1 MRGHPVVVPTKV
13 GNHLKDWVPVFTGNP
28 GFQLEF
34 IPMNIGT
41 GMTIMIEATIYEQTL
56 INFNFIGCFFLIILL
71 CWWPMTLAKRIL
83 EGDIRAASRL
93 MRDID
98 DRMPTALEPLKELYP
113 STGRAYVIGITGP
126 PGSGK
131 STIVDKMVDFFR
143 KEGKSVGIVA
153 VDPTSPFT
161 GGAILGDRIRMQRHA
176 TDEGVFIRSLA
187 TRGCLG
193 GLTRSTQDIINVMDA
208 MGKDIILVETV
219 GVGQDEVEI
228 VNTAHTSIVVFV
240 PGLGDDIQAIK
251 AGIIEI
257 GDLFVINKADR
268 EGADKT
274 ERDLRMVLEMG
285 RRRENAWEPLI
296 FKTEAILGKGIF
308 ELVYGIYRHKQA
320 LEQNNLLGQKLRER
334 TKTTFLE
341 ILETEVMAHFSEKME
356 REGRWDKIID
366 DLMNRRDDPY
376 SISQKILTEELKKD

>member
-1 MRGHPVVVPTKV
+1 
-13 GNHLKDWVPVFTGNP
+13 
-28 GFQLEF
+28 
-34 IPMNIGT
+34 
-41 GMTIMIEATIYEQTL
+41 
-56 INFNFIGCFFLIILL
+56 
-71 CWWPMTLAKRIL
+71 MTLAKRIL
-83 EGDIRAASRL
+83 DGDIRAASRL

-98 DRMPTALEPLKELYP
+98 DRIPSALESLKELYP
-113 STGRAYVIGITGP
+113 KTGRAYIIGITGP

-131 STIVDKMVDFFR
+131 STIVDKMVDIFR
-143 KEGKSVGIVA
+143 QEGKSVGIVA
-153 VDPTSPFT
+153 VDPTSPFS

-228 VNTAHTSIVVFV
+228 VHTAHTSLVILV

-257 GDLFVINKADR
+257 ADIFVINKCDR
-268 EGADKT
+268 DGTDKV

-285 RRRENAWEPLI
+285 RRREESWEPLI
-296 FKTEAILGKGIF
+296 FKTEAISGKGIF
-308 ELVYGIYRHKQA
+308 ELVYGIVRHKQA
-320 LEQNNLLGQKLRER
+320 LEQNKLLERKLKER

-341 ILETEVMAHFSEKME
+341 ILESEVMTHFVEKLE
-356 REGRWDKIID
+356 KEGDWGKIID
-366 DLMNRRDDPY
+366 DLMNRRTDPY
-376 SISQKILTEELKKD
+376 SLAQRIMAEELRKK

>member
-1 MRGHPVVVPTKV
+1 MS
-13 GNHLKDWVPVFTGNP
+13 
-28 GFQLEF
+28 
-34 IPMNIGT
+34 
-41 GMTIMIEATIYEQTL
+41 L
-56 INFNFIGCFFLIILL
+56 IQ
-71 CWWPMTLAKRIL
+71 RIV
-83 EGDIRAASRL
+83 EGDVRAASRL

-98 DRMPTALEPLKELYP
+98 DRIPSSTEVLKELYP
-113 STGRAYVIGITGP
+113 RTGRAYIIGITGP

-131 STIVDKMVDFFR
+131 STLVDKMVDIFR
-143 KEGKSVGIVA
+143 KEGKTVGIVA

-187 TRGCLG
+187 TRGSLG
-193 GLTRSTQDIINVMDA
+193 GLSRSTQDIVNVMDA
-208 MGKDIILVETV
+208 MGKDIIIVETV

-228 VNTAHTSIVVFV
+228 VNTAHTSIVVLI

-257 GDLFVINKADR
+257 GDLFVINKCER
-268 EGADKT
+268 EGADKM

-285 RRRENAWEPLI
+285 RKRDDGWDPPI

-320 LEQNNLLGQKLRER
+320 LEQGQGLEKKRRER
-334 TKTTFLE
+334 ARAIFFEVLE
-341 ILETEVMAHFSEKME
+341 SEVMSRFIHKVESDPRWEITLEELAH
-356 REGRWDKIID
+356 
-366 DLMNRRDDPY
+366 RRIDPY
-376 SISQKILTEELKKD
+376 SLAEQMIAEELKSH

>member
-1 MRGHPVVVPTKV
+1 
-13 GNHLKDWVPVFTGNP
+13 
-28 GFQLEF
+28 
-34 IPMNIGT
+34 
-41 GMTIMIEATIYEQTL
+41 MI
-56 INFNFIGCFFLIILL
+56 N
-71 CWWPMTLAKRIL
+71 LAKRIL

-98 DRMPTALEPLKELYP
+98 DRIPSALDALKELYP
-113 STGRAYVIGITGP
+113 KTGKADIIGVTGP

-131 STIVDKMVDFFR
+131 STIVDKMIDIFR

-187 TRGCLG
+187 TRGFLG
-193 GLTRSTQDIINVMDA
+193 GLSRSTQDIVNVMDA
-208 MGKDIILVETV
+208 MGKDIVLVETV

-228 VNTAHTSIVVFV
+228 VNTAHTSIVVLV

-257 GDLFVINKADR
+257 GDIFVINKCDR
-268 EGADKT
+268 EGADKV

-285 RRRENAWEPLI
+285 RKREDRWEPTI

-320 LEQNNLLGQKLRER
+320 LEQSQTLEKKLRER
-334 TKTTFLE
+334 TKATFLE
-341 ILETEVMAHFSEKME
+341 ILESEVMTHFVEKIE
-356 REGRWDKIID
+356 KEGRWETLID
-366 DLMNRRDDPY
+366 DLTKRRTDPY
-376 SISQKILTEELKKD
+376 TVVEKMMSEELKNH

>member
-1 MRGHPVVVPTKV
+1 MS
-13 GNHLKDWVPVFTGNP
+13 
-28 GFQLEF
+28 
-34 IPMNIGT
+34 
-41 GMTIMIEATIYEQTL
+41 
-56 INFNFIGCFFLIILL
+56 
-71 CWWPMTLAKRIL
+71 LAKRIL
-83 EGDIRAASRL
+83 DGDIRAASRL

-98 DRMPTALEPLKELYP
+98 DRVPTALGSLKELYP
-113 STGRAYVIGITGP
+113 KTGRAYIIGITGP

-143 KEGKSVGIVA
+143 KEGKSIGIVA

-193 GLTRSTQDIINVMDA
+193 GLSRSTQDIINVMDA
-208 MGKDIILVETV
+208 MGKDIIIVETV

-240 PGLGDDIQAIK
+240 PGMGDDIQAIK

-257 GDLFVINKADR
+257 GDIFVINKCER
-268 EGADKT
+268 EGADKA
-274 ERDLRMVLEMG
+274 EKDLRMVLEMG
-285 RRRENAWEPLI
+285 RKREDGWEPLI

-320 LEQNNLLGQKLRER
+320 LEGSQTLAKKMRER
-334 TKTTFLE
+334 VKATFLE
-341 ILETEVMAHFSEKME
+341 ILETEVISHFIEKME
-356 REGRWDKIID
+356 KGGQLETIID
-366 DLMNRRDDPY
+366 DLINRRTDPY
-376 SISQKILTEELKKD
+376 SMAEKMMASEFKNH

>member
-1 MRGHPVVVPTKV
+1 MS
-13 GNHLKDWVPVFTGNP
+13 
-28 GFQLEF
+28 
-34 IPMNIGT
+34 
-41 GMTIMIEATIYEQTL
+41 
-56 INFNFIGCFFLIILL
+56 
-71 CWWPMTLAKRIL
+71 LAKRIL

-98 DRMPTALEPLKELYP
+98 DRIPSAMEALKELYP
-113 STGRAYVIGITGP
+113 KTGKAYIIGITGP

-131 STIVDKMVDFFR
+131 STIVDKMVDIFR
-143 KEGKSVGIVA
+143 KEGKTVGIVA

-193 GLTRSTQDIINVMDA
+193 GLSRSTQDIINVMDA

-228 VNTAHTSIVVFV
+228 VNTAHTSIVVLI

-257 GDLFVINKADR
+257 GDLFVINKCER
-268 EGADKT
+268 EGADKM
-274 ERDLRMVLEMG
+274 ERDLRMVLEMS
-285 RRRENAWEPLI
+285 RKREDGWEPPI

-308 ELVYGIYRHKQA
+308 ELVYGIYRHKQVLEQSHA
-320 LEQNNLLGQKLRER
+320 LEKKLRER
-334 TKTTFLE
+334 AKATFLE
-341 ILETEVMAHFSEKME
+341 VLETEVMSRFVQKIEKNDE
-356 REGRWDKIID
+356 WDCILD
-366 DLMNRRDDPY
+366 DLTNRRTDPY
-376 SISQKILTEELKKD
+376 SLAEKLMAEELKNC

>member
-1 MRGHPVVVPTKV
+1 MS
-13 GNHLKDWVPVFTGNP
+13 
-28 GFQLEF
+28 
-34 IPMNIGT
+34 
-41 GMTIMIEATIYEQTL
+41 
-56 INFNFIGCFFLIILL
+56 
-71 CWWPMTLAKRIL
+71 LAKRIL

-98 DRMPTALEPLKELYP
+98 DRMPSALEPLKELYP
-113 STGRAYVIGITGP
+113 KTGRAYIIGITGP

-131 STIVDKMVDFFR
+131 STIVDKMVDIFR

-153 VDPTSPFT
+153 VDPTSPFS

-228 VNTAHTSIVVFV
+228 VNTAHTSIVIFV

-257 GDLFVINKADR
+257 GDLFVINKCDR
-268 EGADKT
+268 EGADKV

-285 RRRENAWEPLI
+285 RRREDNWEPLI
-296 FKTEAILGKGIF
+296 FRTEAILGKGIF

-320 LEQNNLLGQKLRER
+320 LEQTNVFEKKLRER

-341 ILETEVMAHFSEKME
+341 ILESEVMAHFIEKME
-356 REGRWDKIID
+356 KEGQWDKIID
-366 DLMNRRDDPY
+366 DLMNRRIDPY
-376 SISQKILTEELKKD
+376 SVAERVMAEELTKHH

>member
-1 MRGHPVVVPTKV
+1 
-13 GNHLKDWVPVFTGNP
+13 
-28 GFQLEF
+28 
-34 IPMNIGT
+34 
-41 GMTIMIEATIYEQTL
+41 
-56 INFNFIGCFFLIILL
+56 
-71 CWWPMTLAKRIL
+71 
-83 EGDIRAASRL
+83 

-98 DRMPTALEPLKELYP
+98 DRIPTALEALKELYP
-113 STGRAYVIGITGP
+113 KTGKAYIIGVTGP

-131 STIVDKMVDFFR
+131 STIVDKMVDIFR

-193 GLTRSTQDIINVMDA
+193 GLSRSTQDIVNVMDA

-228 VNTAHTSIVVFV
+228 VNTAHTSIVVMV

-257 GDLFVINKADR
+257 GDVFVVNKCDR
-268 EGADKT
+268 EGADKM

-285 RRRENAWEPLI
+285 RKREDGWEPSI
-296 FKTEAILGKGIF
+296 FRTEAILGKGIF
-308 ELVYGIYRHKQA
+308 ELVYGIYQHKQVLEQSLA
-320 LEQNNLLGQKLRER
+320 LEKKLRER

-341 ILETEVMAHFSEKME
+341 ILETEVMTHFMEKME
-356 REGRWDKIID
+356 KEGRWETLIE
-366 DLMNRRDDPY
+366 DLMKRRTDPY
-376 SISQKILTEELKKD
+376 TVVEKMMSDEFKNH

>member
-1 MRGHPVVVPTKV
+1 MS
-13 GNHLKDWVPVFTGNP
+13 
-28 GFQLEF
+28 
-34 IPMNIGT
+34 
-41 GMTIMIEATIYEQTL
+41 
-56 INFNFIGCFFLIILL
+56 
-71 CWWPMTLAKRIL
+71 LAKRIL

-98 DRMPTALEPLKELYP
+98 DRMPRALESLKELYP
-113 STGRAYVIGITGP
+113 KTGRAYIIGITGP

-131 STIVDKMVDFFR
+131 STIVDKMIDIFR
-143 KEGKSVGIVA
+143 KEEKSVGIVA

-193 GLTRSTQDIINVMDA
+193 GLTRSTQDIIHVMDA

-228 VNTAHTSIVVFV
+228 VNTAHTSIVIFV

-257 GDLFVINKADR
+257 GDLFVINKCDR
-268 EGADKT
+268 EGADRV

-285 RRRENAWEPLI
+285 RRREDNWEPLI

-320 LEQNNLLGQKLRER
+320 LEQANVFEKKLRER

-341 ILETEVMAHFSEKME
+341 ILESEVMAHFIEKME
-356 REGRWDKIID
+356 KEGQWDKIID
-366 DLMNRRDDPY
+366 DLMNRRIDPY
-376 SISQKILTEELKKD
+376 SVAERVMAEELKNH

>member
-1 MRGHPVVVPTKV
+1 MS
-13 GNHLKDWVPVFTGNP
+13 
-28 GFQLEF
+28 
-34 IPMNIGT
+34 
-41 GMTIMIEATIYEQTL
+41 
-56 INFNFIGCFFLIILL
+56 
-71 CWWPMTLAKRIL
+71 LAKLIL
-83 EGDIRAASRL
+83 QGDIRAASRL

-98 DRMPTALEPLKELYP
+98 DRVPSALESLKELYP
-113 STGRAYVIGITGP
+113 NTGRAYIIGITGP

-131 STIVDKMVDFFR
+131 STLVDKMIDILR
-143 KEGKSVGIVA
+143 KDGKSVGIVA
-153 VDPTSPFT
+153 VDPTSPFS

-219 GVGQDEVEI
+219 GVGQDEVEV
-228 VNTAHTSIVVFV
+228 VNTAHTSIVVLV

-257 GDLFVINKADR
+257 GDLFVINKSDR
-268 EGADKT
+268 EGADKM

-285 RRRENAWEPLI
+285 RRRDDSWEPLI
-296 FKTEAILGKGIF
+296 YKTEAISGKGVF

-320 LEQNNLLGQKLRER
+320 LEQSQGLEKKLRER

-341 ILETEVMAHFSEKME
+341 ILRTEVMSRFIEKME
-356 REGRWDKIID
+356 KEGEWDKIID
-366 DLMNRRDDPY
+366 DLMYRRIDPY
-376 SISQKILTEELKKD
+376 SMAERVMADELRHHGKM

>member
-1 MRGHPVVVPTKV
+1 MS
-13 GNHLKDWVPVFTGNP
+13 
-28 GFQLEF
+28 
-34 IPMNIGT
+34 I
-41 GMTIMIEATIYEQTL
+41 
-56 INFNFIGCFFLIILL
+56 
-71 CWWPMTLAKRIL
+71 AKRIL

-98 DRMPTALEPLKELYP
+98 DRMPSALEPLKELYP
-113 STGRAYVIGITGP
+113 KTGRAYIIGITGP

-131 STIVDKMVDFFR
+131 STVVDKMVDIFR

-228 VNTAHTSIVVFV
+228 VNTAHTSIVILV

-257 GDLFVINKADR
+257 GDIFVINKCDR
-268 EGADKT
+268 EGADKI

-285 RRRENAWEPLI
+285 RKRDDAWDPLI
-296 FKTEAILGKGIF
+296 FRTEAILGKGIF
-308 ELVYGIYRHKQA
+308 ELVYGMYRHKQA
-320 LEQNNLLGQKLRER
+320 LEKNKALEKKLRER

-341 ILETEVMAHFSEKME
+341 VLESEVMAHFMEKIE
-356 REGRWDKIID
+356 KEGDWDKIID
-366 DLMNRRDDPY
+366 DLMHRRTDPY
-376 SISQKILTEELKKD
+376 SVAEKVMAEELTKHH

>member
-1 MRGHPVVVPTKV
+1 
-13 GNHLKDWVPVFTGNP
+13 
-28 GFQLEF
+28 
-34 IPMNIGT
+34 MN
-41 GMTIMIEATIYEQTL
+41 
-56 INFNFIGCFFLIILL
+56 
-71 CWWPMTLAKRIL
+71 LAKRIL
-83 EGDIRAASRL
+83 DGDIRAAARL

-98 DRMPTALEPLKELYP
+98 DRIPTALTALKELYP
-113 STGRAYVIGITGP
+113 KTGRAYVIGITGP

-131 STIVDKMVDFFR
+131 STIVDKMVDIFR
-143 KEGKSVGIVA
+143 KEGKTVGIVA

-193 GLTRSTQDIINVMDA
+193 GLSRSTQDIVNVLDA
-208 MGKDIILVETV
+208 MGKDVILVETV

-228 VNTAHTSIVVFV
+228 VHTAHTSIVVLL
-240 PGLGDDIQAIK
+240 PGMGDDIQAIK

-257 GDLFVINKADR
+257 GDLFVINKCDR
-268 EGADKT
+268 EGADRM

-285 RRRENAWEPLI
+285 RKRDDDWEPPI

-320 LEQNNLLGQKLRER
+320 LEQSRGSEKQLRER
-334 TKTTFLE
+334 TKKTFLE
-341 ILETEVMAHFSEKME
+341 ILQTEAMAHFIEKIE
-356 REGRWDKIID
+356 KEGQWEKIID
-366 DLMNRRDDPY
+366 DLVNRRTDPY
-376 SISQKILTEELKKD
+376 SLAEKMMMEEFKNH

>member
-1 MRGHPVVVPTKV
+1 
-13 GNHLKDWVPVFTGNP
+13 
-28 GFQLEF
+28 
-34 IPMNIGT
+34 
-41 GMTIMIEATIYEQTL
+41 
-56 INFNFIGCFFLIILL
+56 
-71 CWWPMTLAKRIL
+71 
-83 EGDIRAASRL
+83 

-98 DRMPTALEPLKELYP
+98 DRIPSAMNVLKDLYP
-113 STGRAYVIGITGP
+113 KTGRAFIIGITGP

-131 STIVDKMVDFFR
+131 STIVDKMVEIFR

-193 GLTRSTQDIINVMDA
+193 GLSRSTQDIVNVMDA
-208 MGKDIILVETV
+208 MGKDMILVETV

-228 VNTAHTSIVVFV
+228 VNTAHTSIVVLV

-257 GDLFVINKADR
+257 GDIFVINKSDR
-268 EGADKT
+268 EGADKM

-285 RRRENAWEPLI
+285 RKREDSWEPTI

-320 LEQNNLLGQKLRER
+320 LEQSRALEKKLKER
-334 TKTTFLE
+334 TKATFLE
-341 ILETEVMAHFSEKME
+341 ILESEVMTHFVEKME
-356 REGRWDKIID
+356 KEGRWETLIE
-366 DLMNRRDDPY
+366 DLMKRRKDPY
-376 SISQKILTEELKKD
+376 SVAETMIAEELKKL

>member
-1 MRGHPVVVPTKV
+1 MS
-13 GNHLKDWVPVFTGNP
+13 
-28 GFQLEF
+28 
-34 IPMNIGT
+34 
-41 GMTIMIEATIYEQTL
+41 
-56 INFNFIGCFFLIILL
+56 
-71 CWWPMTLAKRIL
+71 LAKRIL

-98 DRMPTALEPLKELYP
+98 DRISSAMDELKELYP
-113 STGRAYVIGITGP
+113 KTGKAYIIGITGP

-131 STIVDKMVDFFR
+131 STIVDKMVEIFR

-193 GLTRSTQDIINVMDA
+193 GLSRSTQDIINVMDA
-208 MGKDIILVETV
+208 MGKEIIVVETV
-219 GVGQDEVEI
+219 GVGQDEVDI
-228 VNTAHTSIVVFV
+228 VNTAHTSVVVLV

-257 GDLFVINKADR
+257 GDIFVVNKCER
-268 EGADKT
+268 EGADKM

-285 RRRENAWEPLI
+285 RRREGGWEPEIL
-296 FKTEAILGKGIF
+296 KTEAILGKGIF

-320 LEQNNLLGQKLRER
+320 LEQSQTLEKKLKER
-334 TKTTFLE
+334 AKTTFLE
-341 ILETEVMAHFSEKME
+341 VLETEVMAHFIEKME
-356 REGRWDKIID
+356 KEGRLETIVD
-366 DLMNRRDDPY
+366 DIMKRRTDPY
-376 SISQKILTEELKKD
+376 SVAEKMMADELKNR

>member
-1 MRGHPVVVPTKV
+1 MS
-13 GNHLKDWVPVFTGNP
+13 
-28 GFQLEF
+28 
-34 IPMNIGT
+34 
-41 GMTIMIEATIYEQTL
+41 
-56 INFNFIGCFFLIILL
+56 
-71 CWWPMTLAKRIL
+71 LAKRIL

-98 DRMPTALEPLKELYP
+98 DRMPSALEPLKELYP
-113 STGRAYVIGITGP
+113 KTGRAYIIGITGP

-131 STIVDKMVDFFR
+131 STIVDKMVDIFR

-153 VDPTSPFT
+153 VDPTSPFS

-228 VNTAHTSIVVFV
+228 VNTAHTSIVIFV
-240 PGLGDDIQAIK
+240 PGLGDDIQAMK

-257 GDLFVINKADR
+257 GDLFVINKCR
-268 EGADKT
+268 SE
-274 ERDLRMVLEMG
+274 ERSC
-285 RRRENAWEPLI
+285 
-296 FKTEAILGKGIF
+296 
-308 ELVYGIYRHKQA
+308 
-320 LEQNNLLGQKLRER
+320 RER
-334 TKTTFLE
+334 
-341 ILETEVMAHFSEKME
+341 V
-356 REGRWDKIID
+356 
-366 DLMNRRDDPY
+366 
-376 SISQKILTEELKKD
+376 

>member
-1 MRGHPVVVPTKV
+1 MS
-13 GNHLKDWVPVFTGNP
+13 
-28 GFQLEF
+28 
-34 IPMNIGT
+34 
-41 GMTIMIEATIYEQTL
+41 
-56 INFNFIGCFFLIILL
+56 
-71 CWWPMTLAKRIL
+71 LAKKIL

-98 DRMPTALEPLKELYP
+98 DHMPSAIEPLKELYP
-113 STGRAYVIGITGP
+113 KTGRAYIIGITGP

-131 STIVDKMVDFFR
+131 STLVDKMVDIFR

-193 GLTRSTQDIINVMDA
+193 GLTRSTQDIIHVMDA

-228 VNTAHTSIVVFV
+228 VHTAHTSIVVLV

-257 GDLFVINKADR
+257 GDIFVINKADR
-268 EGADKT
+268 EGADKM

-285 RRRENAWEPLI
+285 RKREDGWEPPI

-308 ELVYGIYRHKQA
+308 ELVYGIYRHKQT
-320 LEQNNLLGQKLRER
+320 LEQNHLLEKKLRER
-334 TKTTFLE
+334 VRKTFLE
-341 ILETEVMAHFSEKME
+341 ILESEVMAHLIENIE
-356 REGRWDKIID
+356 REGKWDKMID
-366 DLMNRRDDPY
+366 DIMTRRTDPY
-376 SISQKILTEELKKD
+376 SLAEEIMARELKSH

>member
-1 MRGHPVVVPTKV
+1 
-13 GNHLKDWVPVFTGNP
+13 
-28 GFQLEF
+28 
-34 IPMNIGT
+34 
-41 GMTIMIEATIYEQTL
+41 
-56 INFNFIGCFFLIILL
+56 
-71 CWWPMTLAKRIL
+71 MTLAKRIL
-83 EGDIRAASRL
+83 DGDIRAASRL

-98 DRMPTALEPLKELYP
+98 DRIPSALESLKELYP
-113 STGRAYVIGITGP
+113 RTGRAYIIGITGP

-131 STIVDKMVDFFR
+131 STIVDKMIDIFR
-143 KEGKSVGIVA
+143 QEGKSVGIVA
-153 VDPTSPFT
+153 VDPTSPFS

-228 VNTAHTSIVVFV
+228 VHTAHTSIVLLI

-257 GDLFVINKADR
+257 ADIFVINKCDR
-268 EGADKT
+268 DGTDKV
-274 ERDLRMVLEMG
+274 ERDLRLVLEMG
-285 RRRENAWEPLI
+285 RRREDGWEPLI
-296 FKTEAILGKGIF
+296 FKTEAISGKGIF
-308 ELVYGIYRHKQA
+308 ELIYGIVRHKQA
-320 LEQNNLLGQKLRER
+320 LEQSKLLERKLRER

-341 ILETEVMAHFSEKME
+341 ILESEVMAHFIEKVE
-356 REGRWDKIID
+356 KEGEWEKIID
-366 DLMNRRDDPY
+366 DLMNRRTDPY
-376 SISQKILTEELKKD
+376 SLAERIIGEELNLKSRIPNDK

>member
-1 MRGHPVVVPTKV
+1 M
-13 GNHLKDWVPVFTGNP
+13 
-28 GFQLEF
+28 
-34 IPMNIGT
+34 MS
-41 GMTIMIEATIYEQTL
+41 
-56 INFNFIGCFFLIILL
+56 
-71 CWWPMTLAKRIL
+71 LAKRIL
-83 EGDIRAASRL
+83 EGDIRAASKL

-98 DRMPTALEPLKELYP
+98 DRIPSAMNVLKDLYP
-113 STGRAYVIGITGP
+113 KTGRAYIIGITGP

-131 STIVDKMVDFFR
+131 STIVDKMVDIFR
-143 KEGKSVGIVA
+143 KEEKSVGIVA

-187 TRGCLG
+187 TRGALG
-193 GLTRSTQDIINVMDA
+193 GLSRSTQDIVNVMDA
-208 MGKDIILVETV
+208 MGKDVVLVETV

-257 GDLFVINKADR
+257 GDIFVINKCDR
-268 EGADKT
+268 EGADKM
-274 ERDLRMVLEMG
+274 ERDLRMALEMS
-285 RRRENAWEPLI
+285 RKREDSWEPAI

-320 LEQNNLLGQKLRER
+320 SEQSQTLEKKLRER
-334 TKTTFLE
+334 TKATFLE
-341 ILETEVMAHFSEKME
+341 ILESEVMTHFVEKME
-356 REGRWDKIID
+356 KEGKWESLID
-366 DLMNRRDDPY
+366 DLTKRRTDPY
-376 SISQKILTEELKKD
+376 TVVERMMAEELKDR

>member
-1 MRGHPVVVPTKV
+1 MS
-13 GNHLKDWVPVFTGNP
+13 
-28 GFQLEF
+28 
-34 IPMNIGT
+34 
-41 GMTIMIEATIYEQTL
+41 
-56 INFNFIGCFFLIILL
+56 
-71 CWWPMTLAKRIL
+71 LAKRIL

-98 DRMPTALEPLKELYP
+98 DRIPSAMEALKELYP
-113 STGRAYVIGITGP
+113 ETGKAYIIGITGP

-131 STIVDKMVDFFR
+131 STIVDKMVDIFR
-143 KEGKSVGIVA
+143 KEGKTVGIVA

-193 GLTRSTQDIINVMDA
+193 GLSRSTQDIINVMDA

-219 GVGQDEVEI
+219 GVGQDEVEV
-228 VNTAHTSIVVFV
+228 VNTAHTSIVVLI

-257 GDLFVINKADR
+257 GDLFVINKCER
-268 EGADKT
+268 EGSEKM
-274 ERDLRMVLEMG
+274 ERDLKMVLEMS
-285 RRRENAWEPLI
+285 RKREDGWEPPI

-320 LEQNNLLGQKLRER
+320 LEQSHALEKKLRER
-334 TKTTFLE
+334 AKATFLE
-341 ILETEVMAHFSEKME
+341 VLETEVMSRFIQKIEKNDQ
-356 REGRWDKIID
+356 WDRILD
-366 DLMNRRDDPY
+366 DLIKRRIDPY
-376 SISQKILTEELKKD
+376 SLAEKIIAEELKNL

>member
-1 MRGHPVVVPTKV
+1 M
-13 GNHLKDWVPVFTGNP
+13 
-28 GFQLEF
+28 
-34 IPMNIGT
+34 MS
-41 GMTIMIEATIYEQTL
+41 
-56 INFNFIGCFFLIILL
+56 
-71 CWWPMTLAKRIL
+71 LARRIL

-98 DRMPTALEPLKELYP
+98 DRIPSAMNVLKDLYP
-113 STGRAYVIGITGP
+113 KTGRAYIIGITGP

-131 STIVDKMVDFFR
+131 STIVDKMIDIFR
-143 KEGKSVGIVA
+143 KEEKSVGIVA

-187 TRGCLG
+187 TRGALG
-193 GLTRSTQDIINVMDA
+193 GLSRSTQDIVNVMEA

-228 VNTAHTSIVVFV
+228 VNTAHTSIVVLV

-257 GDLFVINKADR
+257 GDIFVVNKCDR
-268 EGADKT
+268 EGADKM

-285 RRRENAWEPLI
+285 RKREDSWEPAI

-308 ELVYGIYRHKQA
+308 ELVYGIYQHKQA
-320 LEQNNLLGQKLRER
+320 SEQSQTLEKKLKER
-334 TKTTFLE
+334 TKATFLE
-341 ILETEVMAHFSEKME
+341 ILESEVMTHFVEKME
-356 REGRWDKIID
+356 KEGKWEGLID
-366 DLMNRRDDPY
+366 DLMNRRTDPY
-376 SISQKILTEELKKD
+376 SVVERMMAEELKKH

>member
-1 MRGHPVVVPTKV
+1 
-13 GNHLKDWVPVFTGNP
+13 
-28 GFQLEF
+28 
-34 IPMNIGT
+34 
-41 GMTIMIEATIYEQTL
+41 MTI
-56 INFNFIGCFFLIILL
+56 
-71 CWWPMTLAKRIL
+71 AKRIL

-98 DRMPTALEPLKELYP
+98 DRMPNALEPLKELYP
-113 STGRAYVIGITGP
+113 NTGRAFIIGITGP

-131 STIVDKMVDFFR
+131 STIVDKMVDIFR
-143 KEGKSVGIVA
+143 KEEKSVGILA

-228 VNTAHTSIVVFV
+228 VNTAHTSIVILV

-257 GDLFVINKADR
+257 GDIFVINKCDR
-268 EGADKT
+268 EGADKI

-285 RRRENAWEPLI
+285 RRRDDGWDPLI

-320 LEQNNLLGQKLRER
+320 LEKNKALEKKLRDK
-334 TKTTFLE
+334 TKTMFLE
-341 ILETEVMAHFSEKME
+341 ILQSEVMSHLMEEIEKKE
-356 REGRWDKIID
+356 DWDKVID
-366 DLMNRRDDPY
+366 DLMHRRTDPY
-376 SISQKILTEELKKD
+376 SVAEKIMAEQLTKHH